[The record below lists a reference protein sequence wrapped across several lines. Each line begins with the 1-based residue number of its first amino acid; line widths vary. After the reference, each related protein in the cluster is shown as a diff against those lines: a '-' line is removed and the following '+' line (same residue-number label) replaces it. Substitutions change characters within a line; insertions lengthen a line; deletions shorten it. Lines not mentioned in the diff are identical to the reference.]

1 MPPMTKPTTKP
12 PPPPA
17 DDDASD
23 WARDVWGDMFGLGT
37 RPPASLP
44 GEAAAEDAA
53 PAGKPKKP
61 GRQQRTR
68 QPARFQVC
76 FRAA

>member
-17 DDDASD
+17 DEDVSD

-37 RPPASLP
+37 RPPASP
-44 GEAAAEDAA
+44 QDDSAAVPAEDAA
-53 PAGKPKKP
+53 PAGKPKNP
-61 GRQQRTR
+61 GLHRR
-68 QPARFQVC
+68 
-76 FRAA
+76 